1 MKAIRPA
8 ATFPD
13 VMPVLSSGKHR
24 SPRKGACFMEMASY
38 LAGERWSDHP
48 ACTHPLLAS
57 MARLVN
63 DSLPDA
69 ERPRI
74 LPLIPE
80 VVGLTGTALELD
92 VAIAV
97 RAAAAALPVAPA
109 PRQNALAVGLLTC
122 RRLACELPDRPGW
135 PDGTDGAV
143 GRPGRHEDLVALC
156 DSALDATPDAHAW
169 ALRFGKDGQVSER
182 TFRRQTAPHLVAYA
196 VEGIAVACVD
206 DVAARLVALLA
217 SVIHDTARRADHL
230 CGQGTTP
237 TPTPSPSP
245 SPVPAPPRPAPFD
258 RVRALVR

>member
-1 MKAIRPA
+1 MKATTPA
-8 ATFPD
+8 VTLPD

-69 ERPRI
+69 DRPRI
-74 LPLIPE
+74 LRLIPD
-80 VVGLTGTALELD
+80 VVGVTGTALELD

-109 PRQNALAVGLLTC
+109 TRQNALAVGLLTC
-122 RRLACELPDRPGW
+122 RRLATELPDHPG
-135 PDGTDGAV
+135 GG
-143 GRPGRHEDLVALC
+143 PGRHDDLVALC
-156 DSALDATPDAHAW
+156 DGALEATPDAHAW

-206 DVAARLVALLA
+206 DVAARLVALL
-217 SVIHDTARRADHL
+217 SSTIHDTARRADRL
-230 CGQGTTP
+230 SGP
-237 TPTPSPSP
+237 D
-245 SPVPAPPRPAPFD
+245 APPLPSRPARLE